1 MGWDPYH
8 PVRVVRMSYLDSGR
22 GPHTH
27 KSYFSPWPRLPRA
40 SPTIEFSP
48 GRRGGPFCQGHGEG
62 FLSPDRSWP
71 RIMEPGSPSKPGST
85 SAASAEERFSL
96 PRTLDRTV
104 EFGTRPPLLT
114 MFRRRAG
121 CEPNSHHSLLLFD
134 LATAILW
141 RSMPCKS
148 AVLKPDMHNG
158 RATAGGGREAGG
170 KFIDLFNPPK
180 THRGASQ
187 THRSTRAPRPS
198 PPACC
203 YCNADPH
210 DGVLC
215 SKPQANRAW
224 KLKARLRIEHGRG
237 RQAGNQTIRGPNHR
251 VQRARQPIVP

>member
-22 GPHTH
+22 GTHTH

-85 SAASAEERFSL
+85 SAASAEEQFSL
-96 PRTLDRTV
+96 PRTLV

-121 CEPNSHHSLLLFD
+121 CEPNSHHCLLLFD
-134 LATAILW
+134 LATAISW

-158 RATAGGGREAGG
+158 RATVGGGRGG
-170 KFIDLFNPPK
+170 SSSISSIPPRL
-180 THRGASQ
+180 T
-187 THRSTRAPRPS
+187 
-198 PPACC
+198 
-203 YCNADPH
+203 
-210 DGVLC
+210 GVPV
-215 SKPQANRAW
+215 KRT
-224 KLKARLRIEHGRG
+224 G
-237 RQAGNQTIRGPNHR
+237 RQGLRDPPPRLAATTTQILMMGSCAQSRRRTTRRPAHGS
-251 VQRARQPIVP
+251 